1 MTDLPTGTITFL
13 YTDIEGSTRLW
24 EQQPAEMHSALQR
37 HDAILR
43 QAIEANAGQVFRT
56 VGDAFCAAFSAAP
69 QAVAGA
75 VEAQRLLYA
84 EAWQLERPIRVR
96 IALHTGAA
104 EVQNGDYVGSSLN
117 RIGRLLPVCYGGQT
131 LLTQAT
137 EQLARDHLPV
147 GVRLLDLG
155 GHRFR
160 DLVQPERIYQLVMPE
175 LPERFPPLKTLD
187 TIPNNLPPQLT
198 SFIGRQ
204 RELEEIGSLLK
215 TNRLV
220 TLTGPGGTGKTRL
233 SLQSAAASLESFPDG
248 AWLVELAPLAD
259 PALVPQSV
267 ASVLSLREKPG
278 QTLLEV
284 LQEYLCERS
293 LLLVL
298 DNCEHLVET
307 CALLAGDLLHACP
320 RLKVMASSREAL
332 GIAGEIAYQVPSLSL
347 PRSESTMDVEELL
360 KYEAVRLFVERATA
374 VNTHF
379 VLNAQNAASVVQICR
394 RLDGV
399 PLAIELASARV
410 KIFSP
415 EQIARRLDDRFR
427 LLTGGSRTA
436 LPRQQT
442 LQALIDWSYDLL
454 SEQEK
459 TLFRRLSVF
468 AGGWSFEAA
477 ETICSGEFGP
487 GLGIET
493 GEILDLLASLANKS
507 LVMVDDLGDET
518 RYRYLETVRQYAS
531 EKILGSGEAAR
542 VRDLHLAYYAARSYQ
557 GGKIRYRFLAENSEW
572 IAWVER
578 EQDNLRLAQEWA
590 LEHDPEK
597 ALQMVL
603 LGSYWGQS
611 GFGTE
616 ILGYTR
622 RARERAES
630 LSDFHGEITPLRQE
644 LLSLS
649 WMTEGGLL
657 LSIGEYPAS
666 IEALNHSLALSRP
679 LRSDMLVATALG
691 LMTVAYSLSGKA
703 QEAVA
708 VIEEG
713 TTLAR
718 RLDDLGL
725 LSLFISSRARTL
737 LQLQGYAAAHEMLLQ
752 SMAEFDR
759 DESQYSG
766 AMVRLMLGE
775 TALLAGDHRSAQRS
789 YNESNAIFTRYGD
802 RQFMTVS
809 LSGMA
814 DVARATGDLP
824 GATSLYCE
832 VIANWVTMGNRGAV
846 ARCLECLAFIAL
858 QQAKEGLEGGSTC
871 LHRAANLFGAAAAL
885 RTTNRSDMSIEERK
899 EYDIQLARLQNLL
912 EPADFSAAWAAGQAL
927 DITQAVAFAGQS
939 GELLAWSDQY
949 WNKENK

>member
-24 EQQPAEMHSALQR
+24 EHQPQAMHSALQR

-43 QAIEANAGQVFRT
+43 QAIQANAGQVFRT
-56 VGDAFCAAFSAAP
+56 VGDAFCAAFPAAP
-69 QAVAGA
+69 QAVAA
-75 VEAQRLLYA
+75 AAEAQRLLLA
-84 EAWQLERPIRVR
+84 EAWQLENPIRVR

-137 EQLARDHLPV
+137 EQLARDYLPE

-155 GHRFR
+155 QHRFR
-160 DLVQPERIYQLVMPE
+160 DLVQPEHIYQLVISG

-187 TIPNNLPPQLT
+187 TVPNNLPQQLT

-204 RELEEIGSLLK
+204 RELEEIGSLLQAS
-215 TNRLV
+215 RLV

-267 ASVLSLREKPG
+267 ASALNLREKPG
-278 QTLLEV
+278 QTLQEV
-284 LQEYLCERS
+284 LKEYLCERS
-293 LLLVL
+293 LLLVM
-298 DNCEHLVET
+298 DNCEHLVES
-307 CALLAGDLLHACP
+307 CAQFADDLLHACP

-332 GIAGEIAYQVPSLSL
+332 GIAGEVAYQVPSLSL
-347 PRSESTMDVEELL
+347 PRSGSASDVEELL
-360 KYEAVRLFVERATA
+360 KYEAVRLFVERAAT

-379 VLNAQNAASVVQICR
+379 VLGSQNAAAVAQICR

-415 EQIARRLDDRFR
+415 EQIASRLDDRFR

-442 LQALIDWSYDLL
+442 LQALIDWGYDLL

-477 ETICSGEFGP
+477 EAICSGEFAP
-487 GLGIET
+487 GLEIET
-493 GEILDLLASLANKS
+493 RDILDLLAQLANKS
-507 LVMVDDLGDET
+507 LVTVDDQGEET

-531 EKILGSGEAAR
+531 EKLFSSGEAAR
-542 VRDLHLAYYAARSYQ
+542 VRDRHLAYYAARAYQ
-557 GGKIRYRFLAENSEW
+557 GGKIRYRFLTENSEW

-578 EQDNLRLAQEWA
+578 EQDNLRMAQGWA
-590 LEHDPEK
+590 LDHDLEK

-616 ILGYTR
+616 ILGYIR
-622 RARERAES
+622 RAREGAVS
-630 LSDFHGEITPLRQE
+630 LPEFQGEITPERQE

-657 LSIGEYPAS
+657 LSIGEYPAC
-666 IEALNHSLALSRP
+666 IDALNHSLELSRP
-679 LRSDMLVATALG
+679 LHSDMLVATTLG
-691 LMTVAYSLSGKA
+691 LMTVALSLFGKA
-703 QEAVA
+703 QEAMD

-718 RLDDLGL
+718 QLNDLGL

-737 LQLQGYAAAHEMLLQ
+737 LQLQGYAAAHQMLLQ
-752 SMAEFDR
+752 SMADFDR
-759 DESQYSG
+759 DEGQYSG

-775 TALLAGDHRSAQRS
+775 TALLAGDHRAAQRS
-789 YNESNAIFTRYGD
+789 YTESNAIFTKYGD

-814 DVARATGDLP
+814 DAARVMGDLP
-824 GATSLYCE
+824 RAISLYCE
-832 VIANWVTMGNRGAV
+832 VISNWVIMGNRGAV
-846 ARCLECLAFIAL
+846 ARCLECLAFIAIV
-858 QQAKEGLEGGSTC
+858 QAKDGPEAGLTF
-871 LHRAANLFGAAAAL
+871 LHRAANLLGAAAAL
-885 RTTNRSDMSIEERK
+885 RTTSRSDMSIEERK
-899 EYDIQLARLQNLL
+899 EYEGNLARLQQSL

-939 GELLAWSDQY
+939 GDLLTWPDPNRKAI
-949 WNKENK
+949 

>member
-1 MTDLPTGTITFL
+1 MIDLPTGTITFF

-24 EQQPAEMHSALQR
+24 ERQPQAMHTALQR

-43 QAIEANAGQVFRT
+43 EAIEANDGQVFRT
-56 VGDAFCAAFSAAP
+56 VGDAFCAAFPAAP
-69 QAVAGA
+69 QAVAA
-75 VEAQRLLYA
+75 AAEAQRLLLA
-84 EAWQLERPIRVR
+84 EDWQLESPLRVR

-104 EVQNGDYVGSSLN
+104 EVQNIDYVGSSLN

-131 LLTQAT
+131 VLTQAT
-137 EQLARDHLPV
+137 EQLARDHLPE
-147 GVRLLDLG
+147 GARLLDLG
-155 GHRFR
+155 QHRFR
-160 DLVQPERIYQLVMPE
+160 DLVHPERIYQLVIPG

-187 TIPNNLPPQLT
+187 TVPNNLPLQLT

-215 TNRLV
+215 TNRLL

-233 SLQSAAASLESFPDG
+233 SLQSAASLESFPDG

-259 PALVPQSV
+259 PALVPQSA
-267 ASVLSLREKPG
+267 ASALNLREKPG
-278 QTLLEV
+278 QTLQEV
-284 LQEYLCERS
+284 LTDYLFERH

-307 CALLAGDLLHACP
+307 CAQFADDLLRACP
-320 RLKVMASSREAL
+320 RLKIMVSSREAL
-332 GIAGEIAYQVPSLSL
+332 GIAGEVAYQVPSLSL
-347 PRSESTMDVEELL
+347 PRSGSAISLEELL
-360 KYEAVRLFVERATA
+360 KFEAVRLFVERAAA

-379 VLNAQNAASVVQICR
+379 AFGAQNAAAVAQICR

-415 EQIARRLDDRFR
+415 EQIASRLDDRFR

-468 AGGWSFEAA
+468 VGSWSFEAA
-477 ETICSGEFGP
+477 EAICSGEFAP
-487 GLGIET
+487 GLGIVT
-493 GEILDLLASLANKS
+493 GEILDLVAQLVNKS
-507 LVMVDDLGDET
+507 LVTVDEQGLEA

-531 EKILGSGEAAR
+531 EKLFSSGEAAQL
-542 VRDLHLAYYAARSYQ
+542 RDRHLAFYAARAYQ
-557 GGKIRYRFLAENSEW
+557 GGKVRYRFLTENSQW

-590 LEHDPEK
+590 LEHDLEK

-616 ILGYTR
+616 ILGYAR
-622 RARERAES
+622 RARERAETS
-630 LSDFHGEITPLRQE
+630 PEFQQEINPARQE

-649 WMTEGGLL
+649 WMAEGGLL
-657 LSIGEYPAS
+657 LSIGDYPAS
-666 IEALNHSLALSRP
+666 IDALKRSLALSRP
-679 LRSDMLVATALG
+679 LHSDLLVATALG
-691 LMTVAYSLSGKA
+691 LMTVAFSLSGKGR
-703 QEAVA
+703 EAMT

-713 TTLAR
+713 TSLAR
-718 RLDDLGL
+718 QLNDLGL
-725 LSLFISSRARTL
+725 LSLFITSRARML
-737 LQLQGYAAAHEMLLQ
+737 YQLQGYAATHEMLVQ

-759 DESQYSG
+759 EEGHYGS
-766 AMVRLMLGE
+766 AMVRMLLGD
-775 TALLAGDHRSAQRS
+775 TALLAGEYRAAERS
-789 YNESNAIFTRYGD
+789 YNESNAMFTKYGD
-802 RQFMTVS
+802 RQFMNVS
-809 LSGMA
+809 LSGLA
-814 DVARATGDLP
+814 DVARLMGDLP
-824 GATSLYCE
+824 RAISLYRE

-846 ARCLECLAFIAL
+846 ARCLECLAFIAIV
-858 QQAKEGLEGGSTC
+858 QAKDEPEGRSTF

-885 RTTNRSDMSIEERK
+885 RTTSRSDMSIEERK
-899 EYDIQLARLQNLL
+899 EYEAQLPRLQQSL
-912 EPADFSAAWAAGQAL
+912 EPAEISGAWAAGQAL
-927 DITQAVAFAGQS
+927 DLTQAVAFAGQS
-939 GELLAWSDQY
+939 GNLLAWPVPH
-949 WNKENK
+949 

>member
-24 EQQPAEMHSALQR
+24 EHQPAAMHSALQR

-69 QAVAGA
+69 QAVAAA
-75 VEAQRLLYA
+75 VETQRLLHA
-84 EAWQLERPIRVR
+84 ESWQLERPIRVR
-96 IALHTGAA
+96 IALHTSAA

-137 EQLARDHLPV
+137 EQLTRDYLPE

-160 DLVQPERIYQLVMPE
+160 DLVQPERIYQLVIPG

-233 SLQSAAASLESFPDG
+233 SLQSAAASLDAFPDG

-259 PALVPQSV
+259 PALVPQSA
-267 ASVLSLREKPG
+267 ASALSLREKPG
-278 QTLLEV
+278 QTLQEV
-284 LQEYLCERS
+284 LREYLCERT

-298 DNCEHLVET
+298 DNCEHLVQT
-307 CALLAGDLLHACP
+307 CAQFTDDLLHTCP

-332 GIAGEIAYQVPSLSL
+332 GIAGEVTFQVPSLSL
-347 PRSESTMDVEELL
+347 PRSGSPMDVEELL

-379 VLNAQNAASVVQICR
+379 VLSAQNAAPVAQICR

-415 EQIARRLDDRFR
+415 EQIASRLDDRFR

-468 AGGWSFEAA
+468 AGGWSFETA
-477 ETICSGEFGP
+477 EAICSGEFTP
-487 GLGIET
+487 GLEIET
-493 GEILDLLASLANKS
+493 GDILDLLASLANKS
-507 LVMVDDLGDET
+507 LVMVDDQGDET

-531 EKILGSGEAAR
+531 ERLLTSGEAAR
-542 VRDLHLAYYAARSYQ
+542 VRDRHLAYYADKAYQ
-557 GGKIRYRFLAENSEW
+557 GGKVRYRFLTENSEW

-603 LGSYWGQS
+603 LGSFWGQS

-616 ILGYTR
+616 ILGYAR
-622 RARERAES
+622 RARESALS
-630 LSDFHGEITPLRQE
+630 LPEFQGEITPQRQE
-644 LLSLS
+644 LMSLS
-649 WMTEGGLL
+649 WMAEGGLL
-657 LSIGEYPAS
+657 LSIGEYPAC
-666 IEALNHSLALSRP
+666 IDALNRSLVLSRP
-679 LRSDMLVATALG
+679 LHSDLLVATTLG
-691 LMTVAYSLSGKA
+691 LMTVAFSLSGQA
-703 QEAVA
+703 QEAMA

-718 RLDDLGL
+718 QLDDLGL
-725 LSLFISSRARTL
+725 LSLFISSRARSL
-737 LQLQGYAAAHEMLLQ
+737 LQLRGYAAAHEMLLQ

-759 DESQYSG
+759 DEGQYSG

-775 TALLAGDHRSAQRS
+775 TALLAGDHPAAQRS
-789 YNESNAIFTRYGD
+789 YSESNAIFTKYGD

-809 LSGMA
+809 LSGLA
-814 DVARATGDLP
+814 DVARVMGDLP
-824 GATSLYCE
+824 RAASLYQE
-832 VIANWVTMGNRGAV
+832 VIKNWVTMGNRGAV
-846 ARCLECLAFIAL
+846 ARCLECLAFIAM
-858 QQAKEGLEGGSTC
+858 QQANDGLGGGSTF
-871 LHRAANLFGAAAAL
+871 LHRAANLFGVAAVL
-885 RTTNRSDMSIEERK
+885 RSTSRSDMSIEERK
-899 EYDIQLARLQNLL
+899 EYDSQLTRLQNSLA
-912 EPADFSAAWAAGQAL
+912 PADFSAAWAAGQAL

-939 GELLAWSDQY
+939 GDLLAWPVP
-949 WNKENK
+949 K